1 MMKSHILF
9 DLDGTLTDPKVGITK
24 SVQYALKKFDIQVED
39 LDLLEPFIGPPLG
52 LSFIDQYGFSNEE
65 AKQAVSYYREYFQE
79 QGLYENDVYPGM
91 EEGLKRLLTQG
102 KTLSVATS
110 KPTVYAVKIL
120 DHFRLLPYFRFVG
133 GSELDGTRTD
143 KAEVIRYVMEQQN
156 FQAEDALMIGDRK
169 HDIIGAQQVGL
180 VSIAVGY
187 GYGSEQEL
195 TDSQPTHLVQTV
207 GELFGLLSD
216 KEDIA

>member
-1 MMKSHILF
+1 MKSHILF